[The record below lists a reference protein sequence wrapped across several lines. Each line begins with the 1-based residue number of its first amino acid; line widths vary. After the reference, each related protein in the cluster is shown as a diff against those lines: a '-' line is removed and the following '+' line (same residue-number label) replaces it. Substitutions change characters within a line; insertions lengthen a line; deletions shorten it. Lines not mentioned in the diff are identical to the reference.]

1 MSKEFESV
9 SEAAA
14 HLAGDPDVKERVE
27 REISRSQIV
36 KILLNLRAHKGITQK
51 EIAERMACDPS
62 KISKLESGNDLN
74 LKWGDIVRYL
84 SALGAGVSVMIED
97 ESLPAASRIKQHV
110 FRIRDLLEE
119 LAELAKEVGDDT
131 NITDKIHQFYGE
143 VLMNFLARFRDSY
156 EKLDT
161 IVRFCGAGESSGEI
175 VAAPEQKR
183 VAAST
188 PAAT

>member
-27 REISRSQIV
+27 QEISRSQIV
-36 KILLNLRAHKGITQK
+36 KILLNLRAHKGMTQK
-51 EIAERMACDPS
+51 EIAELMACDPS

-74 LKWGDIVRYL
+74 LKWGDIVQYL
-84 SALGAGVSVMIED
+84 SALGAGVSIMIED

-119 LAELAKEVGDDT
+119 LADLAKEVGDDT
-131 NITDKIHQFYGE
+131 DITDKIHQFYGE
-143 VLMNFLARFRDSY
+143 VLFNFLARFQDSY

-161 IVRFCGAGESSGEI
+161 TVRFCGPSKSSREI
-175 VAAPEQKR
+175 VEASEQER
-183 VAAST
+183 VSAST
-188 PAAT
+188 PAIT